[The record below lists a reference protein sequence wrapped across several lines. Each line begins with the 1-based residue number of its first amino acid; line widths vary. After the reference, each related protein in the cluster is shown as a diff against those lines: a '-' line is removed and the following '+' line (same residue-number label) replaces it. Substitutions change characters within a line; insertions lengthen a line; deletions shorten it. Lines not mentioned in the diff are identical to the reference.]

1 MTRDPNQKKKAR
13 KKAEMQAKKDSSNAQ
28 EMGRAAAQRSMK
40 REAVKPM
47 PKPKAK
53 VKGPGKMPDGY
64 NMKRPAE
71 KLGYI
76 HSMETMAETVHA
88 VLSELKVEKAS
99 IIGHSMGGYVA
110 LAFAEKFPQQL
121 EKLVLLNSST
131 VADSEE
137 RKENRD
143 RAKRLV
149 KQNKQAFIS
158 MAIKNLFTDENRNA
172 LRTEINALVEEAVQL
187 PEEYIIASVE
197 GLKNRK
203 DRTEILQQ
211 YSGEKIIIAGKND
224 PVVPF
229 KEIEAIAEKT
239 NSTFI
244 SFEDGHMSYLENEE
258 ELLKVLN
265 ELF

>member
-1 MTRDPNQKKKAR
+1 
-13 KKAEMQAKKDSSNAQ
+13 MQEYISYKNIQIAFTVEGKGETIVLLHGFLESSTIWKNVVSAFKETHQ
-28 EMGRAAAQRSMK
+28 IIAIDLLGH
-40 REAVKPM
+40 
-47 PKPKAK
+47 
-53 VKGPGKMPDGY
+53 GKT
-64 NMKRPAE
+64 E

-110 LAFAEKFPQQL
+110 LAFAEKFPQRL

>member
-1 MTRDPNQKKKAR
+1 
-13 KKAEMQAKKDSSNAQ
+13 MQEYISYKNIQIAFTVEGKGKTIVLLHGFLESSTILKNVVSAFKETHQ
-28 EMGRAAAQRSMK
+28 LVTIDLLGH
-40 REAVKPM
+40 
-47 PKPKAK
+47 
-53 VKGPGKMPDGY
+53 GKT
-64 NMKRPAE
+64 E

-88 VLSELKVEKAS
+88 VLAELKIEKAS

-121 EKLVLLNSST
+121 EKLILLNSST

-158 MAIKNLFTDENRNA
+158 MAIKNLFTYENRNA
-172 LRTEINALVEEAVQL
+172 LRTEIDALVEEAVQL
-187 PEEYIIASVE
+187 PEENIIASVE

-244 SFEDGHMSYLENEE
+244 SFEDGHMSYLENKV

>member
-1 MTRDPNQKKKAR
+1 
-13 KKAEMQAKKDSSNAQ
+13 MQIAFTVEGKGETIVLLHGFLESSTIWKNVVSAFKETHQ
-28 EMGRAAAQRSMK
+28 IIAIDLLGH
-40 REAVKPM
+40 
-47 PKPKAK
+47 
-53 VKGPGKMPDGY
+53 GKT
-64 NMKRPAE
+64 E

-110 LAFAEKFPQQL
+110 LAFAEKFPQRL

-224 PVVPF
+224 PVVTF

-244 SFEDGHMSYLENEE
+244 SFEDGHMSYLENKE

>member
-1 MTRDPNQKKKAR
+1 MQEYISYKNIQIAFT
-13 KKAEMQAKKDSSNAQ
+13 AEGKGKTIVLLHGFLESSTIWKNVVSAFKETHQ
-28 EMGRAAAQRSMK
+28 IITIDLLGH
-40 REAVKPM
+40 
-47 PKPKAK
+47 
-53 VKGPGKMPDGY
+53 GKS
-64 NMKRPAE
+64 E

-88 VLSELKVEKAS
+88 VLSELKIEKAS

>member
-1 MTRDPNQKKKAR
+1 
-13 KKAEMQAKKDSSNAQ
+13 MQEYISYKNIQIAFTVEGKGETIVLLHGFLESSTIWKNVVSAFKETHQ
-28 EMGRAAAQRSMK
+28 IIAIDLLGH
-40 REAVKPM
+40 
-47 PKPKAK
+47 
-53 VKGPGKMPDGY
+53 GKT
-64 NMKRPAE
+64 E

-121 EKLVLLNSST
+121 EKLILLNSST

-244 SFEDGHMSYLENEE
+244 SFEDGHMSYLENKE

>member
-1 MTRDPNQKKKAR
+1 
-13 KKAEMQAKKDSSNAQ
+13 MQEYISYKNIQIAFTVEGKGETIVLLHGFLESSTIWKNVVSAFKETHQ
-28 EMGRAAAQRSMK
+28 IIAIDLLGH
-40 REAVKPM
+40 
-47 PKPKAK
+47 
-53 VKGPGKMPDGY
+53 GKT
-64 NMKRPAE
+64 E

-110 LAFAEKFPQQL
+110 LAFAEKFPQRL

-187 PEEYIIASVE
+187 PEENIIASVE

-239 NSTFI
+239 YSTFI
-244 SFEDGHMSYLENEE
+244 SFEDGHMSYLENKE

>member
-1 MTRDPNQKKKAR
+1 
-13 KKAEMQAKKDSSNAQ
+13 MQEYISYKNIQIAFTVEGKGKTIVLLHGFLESSTIWKNVVSAF
-28 EMGRAAAQRSMK
+28 
-40 REAVKPM
+40 RETHQIITIDLL
-47 PKPKAK
+47 
-53 VKGPGKMPDGY
+53 GHGKT
-64 NMKRPAE
+64 E

-88 VLSELKVEKAS
+88 VLAELKVEKTS

-121 EKLVLLNSST
+121 EKLILLNSST

-244 SFEDGHMSYLENEE
+244 SFEDGHMSYLENKE

>member
-1 MTRDPNQKKKAR
+1 
-13 KKAEMQAKKDSSNAQ
+13 MQEYISYKNIQIAFTVEGKGETIVLLHGFLESSTIWKNVVSAFKETHQ
-28 EMGRAAAQRSMK
+28 LITIDLLGH
-40 REAVKPM
+40 
-47 PKPKAK
+47 
-53 VKGPGKMPDGY
+53 GKT
-64 NMKRPAE
+64 E

-76 HSMETMAETVHA
+76 HSMETMAETVQA
-88 VLSELKVEKAS
+88 VLSELKIEKAS

-172 LRTEINALVEEAVQL
+172 LRAEINALVQEAVQL
-187 PEEYIIASVE
+187 PEEHIIASVE

>member
-1 MTRDPNQKKKAR
+1 MQEYISYKNIQIAFTVEG
-13 KKAEMQAKKDSSNAQ
+13 KAETIVLLHGFLESSTIWKNVVSAFKETHQ
-28 EMGRAAAQRSMK
+28 IIAIDLLGH
-40 REAVKPM
+40 
-47 PKPKAK
+47 
-53 VKGPGKMPDGY
+53 GKT
-64 NMKRPAE
+64 E

-110 LAFAEKFPQQL
+110 LAFAEKFPQRL

>member
-1 MTRDPNQKKKAR
+1 
-13 KKAEMQAKKDSSNAQ
+13 MQEYISYKNIQIAFTVEGKGETIVLLHGFLESSTIWKNVVSAFKETHQ
-28 EMGRAAAQRSMK
+28 IIAIDLLGH
-40 REAVKPM
+40 
-47 PKPKAK
+47 
-53 VKGPGKMPDGY
+53 GKT
-64 NMKRPAE
+64 E

-121 EKLVLLNSST
+121 EKLILLNSST

-224 PVVPF
+224 PVVTF